1 MKIGTPFHGT
11 LVLAQAMII
20 VPLLLSIPAHSQG
33 YPTKPVRLIAPFP
46 PGGTV
51 DIVSRISARILG
63 EAWGQQVIVDNRA
76 GAGGIIGTELGA
88 KSAPDGYTLVMGHVG
103 TLAMNT
109 SLYAKLP
116 YDPVKDLSPIALIVR
131 APNAVVVHPSMPAR
145 SIKDL
150 IGLARAKPGSILY
163 ASAGSGSSTHLATVY
178 FELLAKIQLTHVPY
192 KGTGPALIDLIA
204 GQASLMIPGV
214 AAVMPYLNSGKLKM
228 LAVTSGKRLAA
239 LPDVPTVIESGLS
252 GYEATNWLGLL
263 APAAT
268 PPEIISKLNVA
279 LRKGLAEH
287 ETNEK
292 LAALGLE
299 MEDSTPQQFGELI
312 KSEIVR
318 WRPVIKASGAK
329 PQ

>member
-1 MKIGTPFHGT
+1 M
-11 LVLAQAMII
+11 
-20 VPLLLSIPAHSQG
+20 
-33 YPTKPVRLIAPFP
+33 
-46 PGGTV
+46 
-51 DIVSRISARILG
+51 
-63 EAWGQQVIVDNRA
+63 
-76 GAGGIIGTELGA
+76 
-88 KSAPDGYTLVMGHVG
+88 
-103 TLAMNT
+103 
-109 SLYAKLP
+109 
-116 YDPVKDLSPIALIVR
+116 
-131 APNAVVVHPSMPAR
+131 
-145 SIKDL
+145 
-150 IGLARAKPGSILY
+150 
-163 ASAGSGSSTHLATVY
+163 
-178 FELLAKIQLTHVPY
+178 
-192 KGTGPALIDLIA
+192 
-204 GQASLMIPGV
+204 
-214 AAVMPYLNSGKLKM
+214 
-228 LAVTSGKRLAA
+228 
-239 LPDVPTVIESGLS
+239 ESGLS